1 MQFSYCTCYTF
12 YGFSWG
18 SRYEANEN
26 GFYKKELFKEE
37 RLIFEYEDVDSVE
50 VFLEWVHNGKHNNG
64 YETFVEIKTNG
75 SIYVLMFSGF
85 SKDYYYVDSFLSN
98 FKDDLITVDKTY
110 SDKTEEIIRYYE
122 QPEIFNKI
130 YKTE

>member
-1 MQFSYCTCYTF
+1 
-12 YGFSWG
+12 
-18 SRYEANEN
+18 
-26 GFYKKELFKEE
+26 
-37 RLIFEYEDVDSVE
+37 
-50 VFLEWVHNGKHNNG
+50 
-64 YETFVEIKTNG
+64 
-75 SIYVLMFSGF
+75 MFSGF